1 MDKQKPRLRDK
12 LLPRFVRKFIE
23 TESSGGLVMI
33 GFLLLATFMANS
45 QFSAWYEA
53 FIYTPVAFSYQDF
66 HFSEPLKE
74 WVKDVLMVFFFL
86 VVAMELKAET
96 YEGFLSKPGQVRL
109 PLLAALGGVIAPAI
123 IFMAFNHGTPQ
134 YTAGWAIP
142 TATDIAFALAVVVL
156 AEKSVPA
163 SAKIFLLAIAIFDD
177 LMAILIIAF
186 FYSGGLEITPLLFA
200 LLGIGALFAL
210 NRSRVGNLFPY
221 FMVLVYLWF
230 CMHASGIHTTIAGV
244 IVGLAIPLYHKDES
258 RSSPLRYCMHML
270 HSWVTFLILPLF
282 AFTASGVKFSGMSAE
297 MLLSPL
303 PMGIALGLF
312 FGKQIGIFGVTWL
325 LVKMR
330 MATLPEGMNWLH
342 LYGVSIVAGIGFTMS
357 LFIGLLAFQDD
368 AIEQMVKTGVI
379 GGSLLASIVGFC
391 VLRFLCKRENA

>member
-1 MDKQKPRLRDK
+1 METQKPRLRDK
-12 LLPRFVRKFIE
+12 LLPRFVRKFID

-66 HFSEPLKE
+66 HFNEPLKE

-96 YEGFLSKPGQVRL
+96 REGFLSKPGQVRL
-109 PLLAALGGVIAPAI
+109 PLLAALGGVIMPAV
-123 IFMAFNHGTPQ
+123 IFMAFNHNTPE
-134 YTAGWAIP
+134 YAAGWAIP
-142 TATDIAFALAVVVL
+142 TATDIAFALAIVVL
-156 AEKSVPA
+156 AGKHVPA

-200 LLGIGALFAL
+200 LLGVGVLFAL
-210 NRSRVGNLFPY
+210 NRSGIGRLAPY
-221 FMVLVYLWF
+221 FLVLVYLWF

-244 IVGLAIPLYHKDES
+244 IVGLAIPLHLKKES
-258 RSSPLRYCMHML
+258 GHSPLRYCMHML
-270 HSWVTFLILPLF
+270 HGWVTFLILPLF
-282 AFTASGVKFSGMSAE
+282 AFTASGIKFGGMSPE
-297 MLLSPL
+297 LLLSPL
-303 PMGIALGLF
+303 PLGIALGLF
-312 FGKQIGIFGVTWL
+312 FGKQIGIFGTTWL
-325 LVKMR
+325 LVKLR
-330 MATLPEGMNWLH
+330 IATLPEGMNWLH

-357 LFIGLLAFQDD
+357 LFIGLLAFNDD
-368 AIEQMVKTGVI
+368 TIEQMVKTGVI
-379 GGSLLASIVGFC
+379 AGSLLASIIGFC
-391 VLRFLCKRENA
+391 VLRFTGKSPN